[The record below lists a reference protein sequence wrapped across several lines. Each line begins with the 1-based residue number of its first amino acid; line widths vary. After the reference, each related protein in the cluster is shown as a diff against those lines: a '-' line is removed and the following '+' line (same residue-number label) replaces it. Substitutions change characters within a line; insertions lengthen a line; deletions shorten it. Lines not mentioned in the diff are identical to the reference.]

1 MIRRMRVL
9 FTTFEFP
16 ARGQPFVQ
24 NYVLGLVALG
34 ADVCVVASADGDEAL
49 DGNGAESRAGSLTI
63 IRASW
68 RDPLA
73 KKLLA
78 LLRASSKAAA
88 LRRGELRA
96 IVVGARSR
104 YGLGRKFVRS
114 MYQSAPILSW
124 SPDVV
129 HLGWLTSATKW
140 MVRLPELDVPI
151 IVSCRGS
158 DLRIDPLVDAQYR
171 QDVGLVFDRVDA
183 VHCVSEELA
192 RQAIA
197 LGVDPAKVFVGA
209 WGVDTEFFSPAPAP
223 DTTAASARVAGR
235 VLRIVS
241 VGRLHWV
248 KGHEYALMALHQVR
262 GTGLEVEYTIIGDA
276 GAPARAS
283 VLTAIRDLDLEDCVR
298 VRDHLS
304 PVDVREEL
312 RRADIFLHASVS
324 EGLSNATLE
333 AMAVGLPVVVTDVGG
348 MRELVTDG
356 VDGFAVPSRNPAA
369 LAAALLK
376 LAADSDLRQ
385 KMGDRGR
392 QRVVDDFDA
401 ESRTRAMLEQYQRL
415 VREHVSA
422 PARRGQA

>member
-1 MIRRMRVL
+1 MRVL
-9 FTTFEFP
+9 FTTFDFP

-24 NYVLGLVALG
+24 NYVLGLAALG
-34 ADVCVVASADGDEAL
+34 ADVCVVASADGDHAL
-49 DGNGAESRAGSLTI
+49 DGNGAASRAGSLTI
-63 IRASW
+63 IHASS
-68 RDPLA
+68 RDPRA
-73 KKLLA
+73 KKLLT

-88 LRRGELRA
+88 LRPGELRA
-96 IVVGARSR
+96 LVVAARR
-104 YGLGRKFVRS
+104 RHGLGPRFLKS

-124 SPDVV
+124 SPDIV
-129 HLGWLTSATKW
+129 HLGWLTAATKW
-140 MVRLPELDVPI
+140 MARLPELDVPI

-158 DLRIDPLVDAQYR
+158 DLRIDPLVDARYR

-183 VHCVSEELA
+183 VHCVSDELA
-192 RQAIA
+192 RQAIS
-197 LGVDPAKVFVGA
+197 LGVDPSKVFVGA
-209 WGVDTEFFSPAPAP
+209 WGVDTEFFSPAP
-223 DTTAASARVAGR
+223 DTTAAPARVAGQM
-235 VLRIVS
+235 LRIVS

-248 KGHEYALMALHQVR
+248 KGHEYALMALHEVR
-262 GTGLEVEYTIIGDA
+262 RTGLEVEYTIIGDA

-304 PVDVREEL
+304 SVDVREAL
-312 RRADIFLHASVS
+312 RRADIFLHSSVS

-333 AMAVGLPVVVTDVGG
+333 AMAVGVPVVVTDVGG

-356 VDGFAVPSRNPAA
+356 VDGFVVPSRDPAA
-369 LAAALLK
+369 LAAALLE
-376 LAADSDLRQ
+376 LAADSELRQ

-422 PARRGQA
+422 PARRSQA